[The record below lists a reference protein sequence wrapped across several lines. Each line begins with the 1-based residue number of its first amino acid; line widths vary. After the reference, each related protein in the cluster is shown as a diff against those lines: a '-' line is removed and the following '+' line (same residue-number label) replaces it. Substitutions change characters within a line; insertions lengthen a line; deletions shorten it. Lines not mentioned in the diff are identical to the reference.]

1 MVAVVEVLAYM
12 VLPAAGLRE
21 KQGNIRKISTFKS
34 LIILLDYCT
43 EQQAEVYQNKPIKQK
58 VLKSIKMH

>member
-43 EQQAEVYQNKPIKQK
+43 EQQAEN
-58 VLKSIKMH
+58 SIYKGTPF